1 AHVYLAEDLKH
12 HRFVALK
19 VLKPGL
25 VPVLGPERFMREI
38 DIAAQ
43 LAHPNILP
51 LFDSGSADGLLY
63 FVMPYV
69 EGETLRSRLDRDGKL
84 PADEAVQIAREIADA
99 LAYAHGRGLIH
110 REIRPENILFQAG
123 HAVISDFGIARVI
136 GEGVG
141 ENITESG
148 MVVGTGAYM
157 SPEQA
162 MGAKRLDVR
171 ADIDSV
177 GRSRAGMLA
186 G

>member
-1 AHVYLAEDLKH
+1 ELHDIARLIVPACMAHVYFVEDFKH
-12 HRFVALK
+12 HRIVACK

-25 VPVLGPERFMREI
+25 VPVLDPERFMREI

-110 REIRPENILFQAG
+110 RDIKPEHILFQAG
-123 HAVISDFGIARVI
+123 HAVISDFGIAR
-136 GEGVG
+136 
-141 ENITESG
+141 T
-148 MVVGTGAYM
+148 
-157 SPEQA
+157 
-162 MGAKRLDVR
+162 L
-171 ADIDSV
+171 
-177 GRSRAGMLA
+177 
-186 G
+186 